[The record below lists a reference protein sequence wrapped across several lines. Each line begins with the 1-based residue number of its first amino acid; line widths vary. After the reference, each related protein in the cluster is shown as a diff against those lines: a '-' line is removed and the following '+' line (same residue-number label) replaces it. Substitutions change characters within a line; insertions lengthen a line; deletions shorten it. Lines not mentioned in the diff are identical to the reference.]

1 MFSKPIFKQ
10 TAKSNWKLWLIFTL
24 ILCMMNIAVISVFNP
39 DTISSML
46 SAVQGTAMADI
57 VGDRA
62 GMMSSLLG
70 MLSSNFYGLLAVLL
84 PLIYIIITANSLVAS
99 QVDKGSM
106 AYILSTPV
114 KRSKVIGTEAIYLI
128 GATLAMVLVVTL
140 SGMGVIQATNGGVFT
155 KNYTA
160 DVEAAAVV
168 LNMDKE
174 DLANDIQSI
183 AENEEAVKVGAEARD
198 MDEEVYS
205 LYLSQ
210 KVMNNALQAAADAMG
225 ITVEELEQNPELLTE
240 SEAGLVAAAKVG
252 HMSVE
257 DLKYG
262 IETTLAQEE
271 ETGISEEDMQNQIM
285 AGFSAAAEV
294 LGMEITDLTA
304 DLGVLKESPE
314 AMAAAVEA
322 SGFPEEQLVML
333 VNYALASNEIS
344 ADNQLEFDVPAYL
357 MINLGWFLF
366 LFAVGSISFAA
377 SCIFNLSKNSLA
389 LGAGL
394 PIAFFVFKM
403 LAQTGDGLEMFKYL
417 SLNTLFDPNAVLAGS
432 GYAIQ
437 FVVMAVI
444 GIVLYIVGMEWFKRK
459 DLPL

>member
-24 ILCMMNIAVISVFNP
+24 ILCAMNVAVISVFNP

-46 SAVQGTAMADI
+46 SAVEGTAVAEAM
-57 VGDRA
+57 GERA
-62 GMMSSLLG
+62 SMMSSLLG

-84 PLIYIIITANSLVAS
+84 PLIYIIITANSLVAA

-106 AYILSTPV
+106 AYTLSTPV
-114 KRSKVIGTEAIYLI
+114 KRSKVIGTQAIYLI
-128 GATLAMVLVVTL
+128 LATLAMVLVVTL
-140 SGMGVIQATNGGVFT
+140 SGMGVIQATQGGVFT
-155 KNYTA
+155 KNYTS

-174 DLANDIQSI
+174 DVSNDIQLI
-183 AENEEAVKVGAEARD
+183 AENEEAVKAGAEARGV
-198 MDEEVYS
+198 DEEVYT

-210 KVMNNALQAAADAMG
+210 KVMDNALQAAADAMG
-225 ITVEELEQNPELLTE
+225 ITVEELEQNPALLTE
-240 SEAGLVAAAKVG
+240 SEAGLAAAAEVG
-252 HMSVE
+252 HMSVDE
-257 DLKYG
+257 LKEG
-262 IETTLAQEE
+262 IEVTLAQEE
-271 ETGISEEDMQNQIM
+271 ESGISEEDMQEQFV

-294 LGMEITDLTA
+294 LGMEMTDLTA
-304 DLGVLKESPE
+304 DLGLLKENPD

-322 SGFPEEQLVML
+322 SGFPEEQLTML
-333 VNYALASNEIS
+333 VNYALASSEVS
-344 ADNQLEFDVPAYL
+344 ADEQLEFDVPTYL

-366 LFAVGSISFAA
+366 LFAIGSISFAA

-394 PIAFFVFKM
+394 PVAFFVFKM

-417 SLNTLFDPNAVLAGS
+417 SLNTLFDPNAILAGS
-432 GYAIQ
+432 GYGVQ
-437 FVVMAVI
+437 FVILAVV